1 MAYHAIYT
9 NLTLRHTARGLW
21 FRPMITQ
28 MPQKNGRPTKN
39 VRFCFLSRDFN

>member
-21 FRPMITQ
+21 FRPMTTQ
-28 MPQKNGRPTKN
+28 VSGAPKKRTPYKERP
-39 VRFCFLSRDFN
+39 FLFSVS

>member
-28 MPQKNGRPTKN
+28 MPKKKRTPHKERP
-39 VRFCFLSRDFN
+39 FLFSVS